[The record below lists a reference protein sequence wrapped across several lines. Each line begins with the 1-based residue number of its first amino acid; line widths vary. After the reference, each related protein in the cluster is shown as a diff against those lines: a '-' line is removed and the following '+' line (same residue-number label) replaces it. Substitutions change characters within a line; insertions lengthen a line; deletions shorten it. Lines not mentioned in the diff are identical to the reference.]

1 MAGPTTARRGEQHRA
16 PAGPRDSS
24 GEADERHGSR
34 FRRLRLPRPG
44 AGRSG
49 RPRRRTLIAGTV
61 LIALLGGFGT
71 WALYGSDWL
80 RAEHVQVHGT
90 DVLTERE
97 VRAAAEVPLGA
108 PLASVDTDGIHARLA
123 DRLGRIKSV
132 DVARSWPDTV
142 SLTVTERQPVL
153 LVQKGGKFI
162 EVDDRGVRFATVG
175 TAPREVPRL
184 EMDAADSPS
193 LRRFGIPALNRA
205 AVKVATALPDTVSKD
220 VRVIRVRS
228 YDSITLELTGGRRVE
243 WGSEEHGTEKAKVLG
258 ALLKAARD
266 ARHFD
271 VSVPSAPAA
280 SGS

>member
-16 PAGPRDSS
+16 PAGPLDDS

-44 AGRSG
+44 AGRAG
-49 RPRRRTLIAGTV
+49 RPRRTLIAGTV

-123 DRLGRIKSV
+123 DRLRRIKSV

-175 TAPREVPRL
+175 TAPRDVPRL

-243 WGSEEHGTEKAKVLG
+243 WGSEERGTEKAKVLG

>member
-1 MAGPTTARRGEQHRA
+1 MAGPTTARRGERHGA
-16 PAGPRDSS
+16 PAGPSADSDVS
-24 GEADERHGSR
+24 EERRGSR
-34 FRRLRLPRPG
+34 LPRLRLPQSG
-44 AGRSG
+44 AGRPG

-97 VRAAAEVPLGA
+97 VRAAADVPLGA
-108 PLASVDTDGIHARLA
+108 PLASVDTDGITARLG
-123 DRLGRIKSV
+123 DRLRRIKSV
-132 DVARSWPDTV
+132 DVTRSWPDTV
-142 SLTVTERQPVL
+142 ALTVTERQPVL
-153 LVQKGGKFI
+153 VVQKGGKFI

-175 TAPREVPRL
+175 TAPRAVPRL

-205 AVKVATALPDTVSKD
+205 AVQVATALPDTVGKD